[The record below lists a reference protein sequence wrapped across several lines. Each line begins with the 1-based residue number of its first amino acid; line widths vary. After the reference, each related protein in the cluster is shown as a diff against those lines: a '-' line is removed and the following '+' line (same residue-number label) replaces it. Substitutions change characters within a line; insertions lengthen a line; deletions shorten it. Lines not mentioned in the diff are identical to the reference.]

1 MKTLKIYCY
10 LLLTLTIMG
19 CKNES
24 QKTRIEKPIESKKK
38 LTQINILKN
47 IDDNFKTFLDNF
59 SKDSVF
65 QISRVIFPLKVTE
78 LDYNNELESIV
89 KIIQKKEYTKLDFE
103 YPKDALTRE
112 FDRYTQNIKT
122 KGNKAVV
129 EIRGVDNG
137 IYSDFYFEK
146 INGKWHLKSWNDS
159 SN

>member
-1 MKTLKIYCY
+1 L
-10 LLLTLTIMG
+10 
-19 CKNES
+19 
-24 QKTRIEKPIESKKK
+24 
-38 LTQINILKN
+38 LKN
-47 IDDNFKTFLDNF
+47 N
-59 SKDSVF
+59 S
-65 QISRVIFPLKVTE
+65 
-78 LDYNNELESIV
+78 
-89 KIIQKKEYTKLDFE
+89 LDFE

>member
-1 MKTLKIYCY
+1 M
-10 LLLTLTIMG
+10 LTLTIMG

-38 LTQINILKN
+38 LTEIQIPKN
-47 IDDNFKTFLDNF
+47 IDENFKTFLDNF

-89 KIIQKKEYTKLDFE
+89 RIIQKKEYTKLDFE

-122 KGNKAVV
+122 KGDKAVV